1 MEPKCG
7 QSSGEGDVFM
17 TTEVYERQHRV
28 EEQKFKDQMACLE
41 LKLNNPTSATEE
53 DNRNMI
59 DTNKNDVEER
69 KASIEPDILDQDELN
84 DSDLAMCL
92 AGIEFDEEESK
103 S

>member
-1 MEPKCG
+1 
-7 QSSGEGDVFM
+7 
-17 TTEVYERQHRV
+17 
-28 EEQKFKDQMACLE
+28 MACLE
-41 LKLNNPTSATEE
+41 LKLNNPTSASEE

-59 DTNKNDVEER
+59 YTNKNDVEER

-92 AGIEFDEEESK
+92 AGIELDEEESK

>member
-1 MEPKCG
+1 
-7 QSSGEGDVFM
+7 
-17 TTEVYERQHRV
+17 
-28 EEQKFKDQMACLE
+28 MACLE

-69 KASIEPDILDQDELN
+69 KASIEPDILDKDELN

-92 AGIEFDEEESK
+92 AGIELDEEESK

>member
-1 MEPKCG
+1 
-7 QSSGEGDVFM
+7 
-17 TTEVYERQHRV
+17 
-28 EEQKFKDQMACLE
+28 MACLE

-103 S
+103 SQQPRQSASKNKR